1 MSKKREQLL
10 AQSERLFD
18 QHGFHAVGLK
28 QVIKEAEISLMTMY
42 NHFESKEALILEI
55 LKKREARY
63 LQKLNQFTE
72 KKNGKT
78 FMLALAEAHLN
89 WIRENGS
96 NGCMFLR
103 AKEEYSLAKTEQSA
117 LSYLQISTNIG

>member
-55 LKKREARY
+55 LKKKRSEI
-63 LQKLNQFTE
+63 FT
-72 KKNGKT
+72 K
-78 FMLALAEAHLN
+78 
-89 WIRENGS
+89 
-96 NGCMFLR
+96 
-103 AKEEYSLAKTEQSA
+103 AKPVY
-117 LSYLQISTNIG
+117 